1 MNAKDNTERKHGC
14 REALIETAMRLFA
27 ERGFDG
33 VSTRDL
39 TDGADVNLGS
49 IQYHFGSK
57 AQLFIE
63 TVQAMM
69 AESGVAEAREHLA
82 TGLSSRE
89 EAAVRLCEFV
99 QGYFSY
105 LLCPVGPQACRI
117 MYRESFTPL
126 SSEPEIFGAL
136 VQAVVR
142 DYLKPLEATL
152 IAVLKRINGTLSEPE
167 LKQSARSILGQS
179 SYYLTHRP
187 FVEEIDQSNLS
198 RTENFDEIVRHVCS
212 FSLRA
217 LGCNADFID
226 STLKKLPR
234 LDPAGEQCRG
244 VSPIR

>member
-1 MNAKDNTERKHGC
+1 MNAKENTERKQGC

-39 TDGADVNLGS
+39 TEGADVNLGS

-63 TVQAMM
+63 TVQALM
-69 AESGVAEAREHLA
+69 AESGVSEAREQLA
-82 TGLSSRE
+82 TGVTSRE
-89 EAAVRLCEFV
+89 EAAARLCEFI
-99 QGYFSY
+99 QGYLSY

-117 MYRESFTPL
+117 MYRESLTPL
-126 SSEPEIFGAL
+126 SREPEIFGAL

-142 DYLKPLEATL
+142 DYLRPLEDTL
-152 IAVLKRINGTLSEPE
+152 VAVLKKINGSLSELE
-167 LKQSARSILGQS
+167 LRQSGRSILGQS

-187 FVEEIDQSNLS
+187 FVEEIDQSDLS
-198 RTENFDEIVRHVCS
+198 RTENFDDIVRHVCS

-217 LGCNADFID
+217 LDCNDNFIE

-244 VSPIR
+244 VSPLR